1 MHFRS
6 GTSFASWTASATS
19 TKRDD
24 TTPSV
29 MVLEKTRPAI
39 DIHLPP
45 GGLPPPVSFPSNVS
59 SPGHRSRHKKNARVS
74 AGLRAHWD
82 RFVRKLGSGTAP
94 SSSSNFDE
102 SVGESSGYP
111 RSRIGG
117 PATEVQLPVDDRV
130 DEVVVD
136 REWSDEIK
144 SSSVTHSEHGAS
156 PDKSGSNHL
165 GGTNTDRDSF
175 AIRPEG
181 FWGSCRVLI
190 FLRWR
195 LWPAAYGF
203 FSTKFLDE
211 KSEMHYNKENWFLRK
226 NLALW
231 SSAFL
236 IVNWAFGIGFIS
248 RPFVLSDKI
257 FLYGIAPAFSF
268 AIAPMVIYDWP
279 RDRTFIYQIILV
291 ISVWIWSV
299 YQIIFM
305 YFCGQY
311 NPSHAY
317 FTCRGKDYLNL
328 FYYTSAL
335 QTIALF
341 GLKLHRFPA
350 MLGASVFFVLA
361 CALIL
366 PDRASF
372 VRNLVNFV
380 FFQGF
385 LLYIHYMRENA
396 ERRLYTLRD
405 QLKVQFRATQKA
417 QVNERKASDSKR
429 RLTSYVFHEVRVP
442 LNTALLA
449 VQNMQASGTVT
460 QDIEFKALEGSLSM
474 MSKVLNDVLD
484 FNRMDSGRF
493 ESVLKPYKFHQVM
506 RSLFVPLRM
515 ATDAR
520 RLEFVTDL
528 DHSIDEVARRALY
541 EAMAEPVDE
550 IEAKLKEHPDE
561 DGIVVGDETRLRQV
575 ITNLASNACKFT
587 PAGGKL
593 TIRTKLVIPDL
604 NPVDDDVPDEANPD
618 GGADD
623 NGTSECN
630 GVSCKDSGPRP
641 SLADGPE
648 VHRLSKSHLT
658 QHNVMHAKPAPPL
671 EWIVVRIE
679 VTDTGCG
686 IRPKDMV
693 QSKLFSA
700 FNQTEQG
707 RLQGGKGTGL
717 GLALVRQIV
726 KLSGGRLGVQSKVG
740 EGSTFWVELP
750 LGVGS
755 KALPALNLPTD
766 LDDDEYGSPRQPLY
780 GIGKDP
786 NMSKVRI
793 AGRDGRHNVRSSLHF
808 NQSYSA
814 SALHGIMEQVDGNT
828 HLGGLVEISTKPT
841 EGPPTRTIGDPST
854 GTEAQHLNS
863 DESPTPPARPA
874 PGIVKSSGSVRSLRL
889 THLPKP
895 QAFSIDRAF
904 VSPGPSASAGNSPT
918 SLVGPGP
925 EGETKLNVLV
935 VDDDPLTRKLMSRML
950 TRLGCTVMT
959 AENGEIALD
968 LILHGAHQRQTPSSE
983 DTGSGGLSLDG
994 VGAPGSTSTSNL
1006 GLLGENSGE
1015 CRFAVVFLD
1024 NQMPVLSGLET
1035 VAKLRALNRNDFVVG
1050 VTGNALLS
1058 DQQEYLDAGVDHV
1071 LTKPVLEKSLK
1082 TMLANAEERR
1092 KRRPPTPEPHTP
1104 LTPS

>member
-1 MHFRS
+1 
-6 GTSFASWTASATS
+6 
-19 TKRDD
+19 
-24 TTPSV
+24 
-29 MVLEKTRPAI
+29 MVPEKTRPT
-39 DIHLPP
+39 IHLPSD
-45 GGLPPPVSFPSNVS
+45 GLPPPVSFSSDIS
-59 SPGHRSRHKKNARVS
+59 SPGRRSRHKKTARFS
-74 AGLRAHWD
+74 AGLRVHWD
-82 RFVRKLGSGTAP
+82 RFVRKLGSGTSP
-94 SSSSNFDE
+94 SSSSNLDD

-117 PATEVQLPVDDRV
+117 PVGEAQLQDERV

-144 SSSVTHSEHGAS
+144 SSSVTHSEHGGS
-156 PDKSGSNHL
+156 PDKSGSNPL

-195 LWPAAYGF
+195 LWPASYGF
-203 FSTKFLDE
+203 FSTRFLDE

-226 NLALW
+226 ASFHFRSSNLALW

-236 IVNWAFGIGFIS
+236 VVNWAFGIGFV
-248 RPFVLSDKI
+248 PHPVLLADQI
-257 FLYGIAPAFSF
+257 FLYGVAPAFSF
-268 AIAPMVIYDWP
+268 IIPPMVIYDWP
-279 RDRTFIYQIILV
+279 RDRTVIYQVVLV

-299 YQIIFM
+299 YQIIFI
-305 YFCGQY
+305 YLCGQY
-311 NPSHAY
+311 NMAHSFFSCH
-317 FTCRGKDYLNL
+317 GKDYLTL

-341 GLKLHRFPA
+341 GLKLDRFPA
-350 MLGASVFFVLA
+350 MVGAIVFFVLA
-361 CALIL
+361 CALVV
-366 PDRASF
+366 PDRPSF
-372 VRNLVNFV
+372 VRSLVNFL

-528 DHSIDEVARRALY
+528 DHAIDDVARRALY
-541 EAMAEPVDE
+541 ETMAEPEDE
-550 IEAKLKEHPDE
+550 IASKLREHPDE
-561 DGIVVGDETRLRQV
+561 YGIVVGDETRLRQI

-587 PAGGKL
+587 PTGGKL
-593 TIRTKLVIPDL
+593 TITTKLVIPEL
-604 NPVDDDVPDEANPD
+604 HSATDDEGDVPDEADPNAGGDANVDAMEGNGEQEQGSGQRP
-618 GGADD
+618 GLVHGAD
-623 NGTSECN
+623 
-630 GVSCKDSGPRP
+630 
-641 SLADGPE
+641 

-726 KLSGGRLGVQSKVG
+726 KLSGGRLGVQSMVG

-750 LGVGS
+750 LGVGC
-755 KALPALNLPTD
+755 KAVPALTSSTD
-766 LDDDEYGSPRQPLY
+766 LDEDEYGSPRQAVY
-780 GIGKDP
+780 TGTKDP
-786 NMSKVRI
+786 SVPKVRI
-793 AGRDGRHNVRSSLHF
+793 VGRDGHHYVRSSLHL
-808 NQSYSA
+808 NQSYSS
-814 SALHGIMEQVDGNT
+814 SALHGIMEQA
-828 HLGGLVEISTKPT
+828 GLVEISTNPT

-854 GTEAQHLNS
+854 GTEPQNLNTDDS
-863 DESPTPPARPA
+863 APHPERPA
-874 PGIVKSSGSVRSLRL
+874 SSVQSSSDSARGLRL
-889 THLPKP
+889 THLPKRHT
-895 QAFSIDRAF
+895 FTIDGSF
-904 VSPGPSASAGNSPT
+904 VSSGPSVGTGNLQTGLGAPSN
-918 SLVGPGP
+918 LGPGTSVQ
-925 EGETKLNVLV
+925 GETKLNVLV

-950 TRLGCTVMT
+950 TRLGCQVMT
-959 AENGEIALD
+959 AENGEVALE
-968 LILHGAHQRQTPSSE
+968 LILHGAPQGQTPTSE

-994 VGAPGSTSTSNL
+994 VGSTSNL
-1006 GLLGENSGE
+1006 LGEGE
-1015 CRFAVVFLD
+1015 CRYAVVFLD
-1024 NQMPVLSGLET
+1024 NQMPVLSGLEA
-1035 VAKLRALNRNDFVVG
+1035 VGKLRALNRRDFVVG

-1058 DQQEYLDAGVDHV
+1058 DQQEYLEAGVDHV

-1082 TMLANAEERR
+1082 TMLAIAEDRR

-1104 LTPS
+1104 PAAS